1 MIGGHATI
9 NGLTGTVALD
19 YAGQRAEEGTR
30 FLTVSG
36 NMQGA
41 DGAPVLPG
49 NKDVR
54 VSVDGIEAD
63 VAYPTA
69 DLPEDISNGGTAGT
83 WVFVIPADGKD
94 PDGPLRVELRSRG
107 ARRAVLLPHH
117 ALRVPGP
124 PGDRRERGATR
135 PTGTTGTS
143 GPGSTWPASST
154 AWRPPGRPGGHHT
167 ALPLEIA
174 EVGDVAGPT
183 LVHPQCHF
191 GMDTLSWPGARR
203 SGHGPRHLAGRGGG
217 GNGAAGR
224 AGLDGTFLV
233 GNVYDA
239 AEAVGGRAFDI
250 VYTGLGALNWLP
262 DVGRWARVM
271 AALTAPG
278 GFLYLAEFHPVQSI
292 LSDDDLT
299 VTHPY
304 FHTEPL
310 EFDEPGT
317 YADLDAATTTNKT
330 YEWTHGIAEVLT
342 AILDAG
348 YTLELFHEH
357 DYTLFPR
364 WPFLVK
370 EGRDTYRLPPGT
382 PSLPLM
388 YSLRARR

>member
-1 MIGGHATI
+1 VTDEDEWYAT
-9 NGLTGTVALD
+9 NRDYWDERAPLHVASEFYGL
-19 YAGQRAEEGTR
+19 EH
-30 FLTVSG
+30 FL
-36 NMQGA
+36 A
-41 DGAPVLPG
+41 DP
-49 NKDVR
+49 
-54 VSVDGIEAD
+54 EA
-63 VAYPTA
+63 T
-69 DLPEDISNGGTAGT
+69 T
-83 WVFVIPADGKD
+83 
-94 PDGPLRVELRSRG
+94 LR
-107 ARRAVLLPHH
+107 PF
-117 ALRVPGP
+117 
-124 PGDRRERGATR
+124 
-135 PTGTTGTS
+135 
-143 GPGSTWPASST
+143 
-154 AWRPPGRPGGHHT
+154 
-167 ALPLEIA
+167 EIA
-174 EVGDVAGPT
+174 EVGDVAGRT

-191 GMDTLSWPGARR
+191 GMDTLSWARRGARVTGLDI
-203 SGHGPRHLAGRGGG
+203 SPAAVAAA
-217 GNGAAGR
+217 NGAASR
-224 AGLDGTFLV
+224 AGLDGTFVV

-278 GFLYLAEFHPVQSI
+278 GFLYLAEFHPVHSI
-292 LSDDDLT
+292 LGDDDLT

-310 EFDEPGT
+310 AFDEPGT

-348 YTLELFHEH
+348 FTLELFHEH

-364 WPFLVK
+364 WPFLVR